1 MTQKN
6 VSRRKFLKGAGV
18 VAAGAGASALAACA
32 PAAAPAPT
40 AAPAKPV
47 APAVAAP
54 VVLKG
59 ATINWLGGP
68 WSFLPELDPVINDF
82 AADWGL

>member
-1 MTQKN
+1 MKEKNN

-18 VAAGAGASALAACA
+18 VAVGAGATALAACA

-40 AAPAKPV
+40 AAPAANATK
-47 APAVAAP
+47 AP

-59 ATINWLGGP
+59 ATINWLGG
-68 WSFLPELDPVINDF
+68 S
-82 AADWGL
+82 